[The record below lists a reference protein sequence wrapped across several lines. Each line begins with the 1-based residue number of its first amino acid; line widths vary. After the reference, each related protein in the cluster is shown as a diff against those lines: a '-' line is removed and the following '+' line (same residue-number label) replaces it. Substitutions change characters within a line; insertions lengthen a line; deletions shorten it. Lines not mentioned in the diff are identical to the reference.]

1 MKKKILTLLFMAMV
15 LIPSFAQKSGVEISA
30 AVTDAAAAMARQME
44 AGKIAAVT
52 RFSSDTKELSEWL
65 ENETFRALSKNS
77 VRLVERNGNNMR
89 IVDSELNFQYSGAVS
104 EATIAAYGQK
114 LGARYIVYG
123 NFEQFGGIKVLEF
136 RMTDVES
143 FEVLVAKTYEIAS
156 SKLLTELLGS
166 EAELLS
172 IDDYIVAINNLEN
185 KKAAVEK
192 DLASDRERTENRIRA
207 EYQKR
212 IDDVTTQITQDND
225 GFLSPSALK
234 GEITNATK
242 PLEDERD
249 LLIDP
254 VAENSRTK
262 FADQLSMISNN
273 RATIVKKMQGDTFVI
288 GAESLTV
295 NMDKRVGDRNSY
307 FTLNMNSTDRHVKF
321 TLNDTIN
328 PTDKEMFKKIR
339 VALEET
345 KSIKG
350 EVEYKVRQSGG
361 PDSVSFDVVIVSA
374 RLYDGISGD
383 TFYKKTNFSAT
394 EADGGT
400 INMTAQKTGTATKR
414 SSSSNTKSSSPK
426 SAASTNNAKKS
437 DNVAV
442 SYAKS
447 DDSKTTKKSKSPN
460 EEKRRYFDF
469 GLDGTFWIY
478 NYEEHDSYYDEWNNY
493 SIPNGD
499 FTFSFP
505 IPFGVYTRRNVIIEP
520 ARLNVGIRGFY
531 GQALGIGYCGKKI
544 DFIVYI
550 ASVGLNNY
558 WWDISLS
565 FLDLK
570 LAIKIAKHF
579 NLELTARPLN
589 LTYVYSPDF
598 SLGIS
603 IPLRF

>member
-1 MKKKILTLLFMAMV
+1 MAMV
-15 LIPSFAQKSGVEISA
+15 LMPSFAQKSGVEISA
-30 AVTDAAAAMARQME
+30 AVTDAAVAMARQME

-234 GEITNATK
+234 GEIINATK

-414 SSSSNTKSSSPK
+414 NSSSNTKSSSAK

-460 EEKRRYFDF
+460 EEKRRYFDIA
-469 GLDGTFWIY
+469 LDGTFWIE
-478 NYEEHDSYYDEWNNY
+478 NYEQYDSYYDEWNNY
-493 SIPNGD
+493 STPNGD

-505 IPFGVYTRRNVIIEP
+505 IPFGVCTRRNAIIEP
-520 ARLNVGIRGFY
+520 IRLNVGIRGFY

-550 ASVGLNNY
+550 ASVGLSNY

>member
-1 MKKKILTLLFMAMV
+1 MAMV
-15 LIPSFAQKSGVEISA
+15 LMPSFAQKSGVEISA
-30 AVTDAAAAMARQME
+30 AVTDAAVAMARQME

-89 IVDSELNFQYSGAVS
+89 MVDSELNFQYSGAVS

-234 GEITNATK
+234 GEIINATK

-414 SSSSNTKSSSPK
+414 NSSSNTKSSSAK

-460 EEKRRYFDF
+460 EEKRRYFDIA
-469 GLDGTFWIY
+469 LDGTFWIE
-478 NYEEHDSYYDEWNNY
+478 NYEQYDSYYDEWNNY
-493 SIPNGD
+493 STPNGD

-505 IPFGVYTRRNVIIEP
+505 IPFGVCTRRNAIIEP
-520 ARLNVGIRGFY
+520 IRLNVGIRGFY

-550 ASVGLNNY
+550 ASVGLSNY

-570 LAIKIAKHF
+570 FAIKIAKHF